1 MTAKLS
7 ALLLLLAAP
16 LAAQLPAGWSAR
28 PDRGDASGVKFV
40 AMGPGFHVSPGQAAA
55 IYRDEDKAEAKFHT
69 LVTYTQTK
77 APTHPEG
84 YGMLFGGSDLQGAAQ
99 KYTYFL
105 IRGDGMYLVKT
116 RSGEKPAAVV
126 DWTASDAIQ
135 KADSTGKATNQI
147 EVDASGAKVVFKV
160 NGKPVY
166 TMETADR
173 AGIVG
178 LRVNHGLDVHISGF
192 AVHKL

>member
-7 ALLLLLAAP
+7 ALLLLLASP
-16 LAAQLPAGWSAR
+16 LVAQLPAGWAAR
-28 PDRGDASGVKFV
+28 ADKGDASGVKFV
-40 AMGPGFHVSPGQAAA
+40 AMGSGFHVSPGQAAV
-55 IYRDEDKAEAKFHT
+55 IYRDEDKVDAKFHT
-69 LVTYTQTK
+69 LATFAQTK

-84 YGMLFGGSDLQGAAQ
+84 YGIVFGGSDLQGAGQ

-105 IRGDGMYLVKT
+105 VRGDGMYLVKT
-116 RSGEKPAAVV
+116 RNGDAATSAVS
-126 DWTASDAIQ
+126 WTASDAIQ

-160 NGKPVY
+160 NGKSVY
-166 TMETADR
+166 TMEAADR